1 MSAHCGRARG
11 PRYWMAA
18 LKHALS
24 AGERS
29 RVPHRVPEDPSR
41 ERTHFLKSKDLH
53 DTHHV
58 CPPLFYPVL
67 FLSLCLLCSNSHA
80 RTRVR
85 RFLFVKFEAPAA

>member
-1 MSAHCGRARG
+1 MSAHCGKARG

-41 ERTHFLKSKDLH
+41 ERTHSLKSKDLH

-58 CPPLFYPVL
+58 CLPLFYPVL
-67 FLSLCLLCSNSHA
+67 FSFFVPTLPLL
-80 RTRVR
+80 TRAHTCAQILLR
-85 RFLFVKFEAPAA
+85 